1 MGISKT
7 EDIGIIK
14 TEDVDNTKNEDNDED
29 KDKRRNKSIQ
39 MFRFLKRWKD
49 KKGNQK
55 KRNIVWAF
63 WDDDYIPE
71 LCEKWV
77 YYDGNYAYTRF
88 EQLRKRSGKVL
99 FTTEH
104 KATTSKYNSNAYIDI
119 DELQVFKDFSIK
131 DKTTTKTKDM
141 LDKINS
147 KISARNKVNEV
158 LAKMK
163 VDVTNKLNFMY
174 EVMCELQDET
184 YSETHG

>member
-49 KKGNQK
+49 KMGNQK

-71 LCEKWV
+71 LCEK
-77 YYDGNYAYTRF
+77 
-88 EQLRKRSGKVL
+88 
-99 FTTEH
+99 
-104 KATTSKYNSNAYIDI
+104 
-119 DELQVFKDFSIK
+119 
-131 DKTTTKTKDM
+131 
-141 LDKINS
+141 
-147 KISARNKVNEV
+147 
-158 LAKMK
+158 
-163 VDVTNKLNFMY
+163 
-174 EVMCELQDET
+174 
-184 YSETHG
+184 